1 MTENEVDEND
11 RVELQIR
18 NATKVLESL
27 LGDNGNSFVDL
38 LHVNCEVQYISIHQI
53 YFNNISNLPHTGL

>member
-1 MTENEVDEND
+1 MKISKAEIQGESTSGMTENEVDEND

-27 LGDNGNSFVDL
+27 LGDNSNSFVDL
-38 LHVNCEVQYISIHQI
+38 LHVNCEVHL
-53 YFNNISNLPHTGL
+53 YF